1 MTTRTD
7 TGTVAEPER
16 RQTGP
21 GARRLRSSTVILGGM
36 GLLAAALSACGSEPD
51 KRCVDPMSRKQLPS
65 YECRSGSGSGSG
77 SGGSSGSSSGRGDFI
92 YGGSSKNGRV
102 EGGSFD
108 KSSVSRGGFGCSSSS
123 GG

>member
-1 MTTRTD
+1 M
-7 TGTVAEPER
+7 GA
-16 RQTGP
+16 GP
-21 GARRLRSSTVILGGM
+21 RKLRSSTVVLGGM
-36 GLLAAALSACGSEPD
+36 GLLAVTLSACGSEPD

-65 YECRSGSGSGSG
+65 YECKGG
-77 SGGSSGSSSGRGDFI
+77 SGGSGGGSGGSGSYY
-92 YGGSSKNGRV
+92 YGGSSKNGKV